1 MALFMS
7 DIFLN
12 SWVQASRRR
21 QYAAVK
27 SALQASDVDERKE
40 KSSSVIPDY
49 FFNQAECGLR
59 NIYCNFAA
67 VMRYETYTL
76 RCGLRVIL
84 QPVASPVV
92 FCGYAINAGSRNEEP
107 GDEGLAH
114 FCEHATFKGTSRRRS
129 VQVLNTLE
137 RVGGDLNA
145 FTNKEDTVYYAAFL
159 AEHLPRAVDLLTDIV
174 LHSTYPQAELDK
186 EKTVICEEIESYN
199 DSPAELI
206 YDEFENVLFQGHPLG
221 HHILGSTER
230 VKQFTTADALRFT
243 HRYYLPENMVFFASG
258 DIDFSRLVRLLER
271 ATADM
276 PAATPVPVL
285 NPNPTFSNDGGS
297 SLPLAPCPSQFIR
310 QDHNTHQAHVM
321 SGTVA
326 YPVNHPLRIPL
337 YLLNNIMGGPAM
349 NSRFNLSLRE
359 RRGLV
364 YGVESNMVCFAD
376 TGAWSVYFG
385 CDPHDVK
392 SCLRAVRREQDR
404 MRSTLLTPTQ
414 LTAAKRQLK
423 GQLGVASVS
432 RESFTLSIGKSFLHY
447 GDERDLSVLF
457 KRIDAVSAEQVK
469 AVAEEIFDP
478 SREVVLC
485 YG

>member
-1 MALFMS
+1 
-7 DIFLN
+7 
-12 SWVQASRRR
+12 
-21 QYAAVK
+21 
-27 SALQASDVDERKE
+27 
-40 KSSSVIPDY
+40 
-49 FFNQAECGLR
+49 
-59 NIYCNFAA
+59 
-67 VMRYETYTL
+67 MRYETYTL

-92 FCGYAINAGSRNEEP
+92 FCGYAINAGSRDEEP

-145 FTNKEDTVYYAAFL
+145 FTNKQDTVYYAAFL

-174 LHSTYPQAELDK
+174 LHSTYPQSELDK

-199 DSPAELI
+199 DTPAELI

-221 HHILGSTER
+221 HHILGSAER
-230 VKQFTTADALRFT
+230 VRQFTTADALRFT
-243 HRYYLPENMVFFASG
+243 QRYYRPDNMVFFASG
-258 DIDFSRLVRLLER
+258 NIDFGRLVRLLER

-276 PAATPVPVL
+276 PAATPL
-285 NPNPTFSNDGGS
+285 PTLTINQTLSQEEDTS
-297 SLPLAPCPSQFIR
+297 RPLPLAPCPPQFIR
-310 QDHNTHQAHVM
+310 QNHNTHQAHVM
-321 SGTVA
+321 AGTIA
-326 YPVNHPLRIPL
+326 YPVCHPLRIPL

-376 TGAWSVYFG
+376 TGVWSVYFG

-392 SCLRAVRREQDR
+392 RCLRAVRREQDR
-404 MRSTLLTPTQ
+404 MRTTLLSPAQ

-423 GQLGVASVS
+423 GQLGVASDS

-457 KRIDAVSAEQVK
+457 QRIDAVSAEQVR
-469 AVAEEIFDP
+469 AVAQEIFDP

-485 YG
+485 FG